1 MKTGRLK
8 KAEIYLSRQERQ
20 DLQLVAESDE
30 LRSKAKRAQAILLSA
45 DGLSNK
51 AIGKK
56 LGVARQTIGLWR
68 HSFLSQGI
76 IGLQHKPPGRK
87 YKYVIQKEDIG
98 HTKSNHNFSL
108 CSLRPHRLRSFNLN
122 KLQKKTIS
130 QGANAFINLPGK
142 KDKNGQTSVNSN
154 INLEWIIKI
163 GRLFIT
169 KKVTQALRLNQIHS
183 TLHKCFRLTRELDT
197 LDAHGVPYVFNDAT
211 CSAHIYCR
219 DQLNVH
225 FWPTSGKWVDY
236 LNPDEQL
243 SAKYGMDALAVIQY
257 YRQRVRSP
265 QPLRS
270 ERPKTR
276 QQKESEAKRRR
287 VEETLH
293 LLSESGIAY
302 STKNNGYYISIEG
315 PGERRVQLWPGSGY
329 WRVCGYSKRYSGAPQ
344 EFLAWYLRGSALTV
358 EECGI

>member
-8 KAEIYLSRQERQ
+8 KAEIYLSRQERL
-20 DLQLVAESDE
+20 DLELVAKSDE
-30 LRSKAKRAQAILLSA
+30 FPPKAKWAQAMLLSA

-51 AIGKK
+51 AIAKK
-56 LGVARQTIGLWR
+56 LGVARQTVGLWR
-68 HSFLSQGI
+68 NRFLSQGI
-76 IGLQHKPPGRK
+76 IGLQHKHSGRK
-87 YKYVIQKEDIG
+87 YKYEIQKYIG
-98 HTKSNHNFSL
+98 QTKSNHTFSL
-108 CSLRPHRLRSFNLN
+108 CDLRPHRLRPFNLN
-122 KLQKKTIS
+122 KLQKQTIS
-130 QGANAFINLPGK
+130 QDANAFINLPGK
-142 KDKNGQTSVNSN
+142 KNKKGQASVESN
-154 INLEWIIKI
+154 INLERIIKI
-163 GRLFIT
+163 GLIFMTGEAAR
-169 KKVTQALRLNQIHS
+169 ALRLKQTHS

-197 LDAHGVPYVFNDAT
+197 LDAHSVPYVFDAAT
-211 CSAHIYCR
+211 YSAHIYCR

-243 SAKYGMDALAVIQY
+243 RAKYGMGAFAIIQY

-265 QPLRS
+265 QLLRS
-270 ERPKTR
+270 EPQKTR

-287 VEETLH
+287 VEEILH

-302 STKNNGYYISIEG
+302 SIKNNGYYISIEG

-329 WRVCGYSKRYSGAPQ
+329 WRVCGYGKRYSGTPQ
-344 EFLAWYLRGSALTV
+344 EFLAWYLRGIALTV